1 MKRMDGKVV
10 LVTGAGRGLGWG
22 IARAFGLEGAKV
34 CATDVDETEL
44 TATSATIKAD
54 GSELISRHLD
64 VADSGEYDGVVRQL
78 LGEWGKLDVV
88 VHAAA
93 IMPMFSFENTS
104 YDQWHRELQ
113 ISLDGLFN
121 SVKSVWDTMKDQGGG
136 HIIGVASGASYRGSA
151 NELAYVVGKHGQEG
165 FVKALSAES
174 KPFSIAINTISPG
187 KSIKPTNMT
196 LAQAEAAPEKLRPA
210 WIDPTVLGQG
220 FVWLASQPPSRFSG
234 LSFSAGKIVD
244 TIAEEGWNFKFGP
257 EKVTSNPADMLSRL
271 EWQSERSK

>member
-34 CATDVDETEL
+34 CATDVNEKEL
-44 TATSATIKAD
+44 ATTSAIIKAD
-54 GSELISRHLD
+54 GTDLISGLLD
-64 VADSGEYDGVVRQL
+64 VGEAGEYNRVVGQV
-78 LGEWGKLDVV
+78 LGAWERLDVL

-93 IMPMFSFENTS
+93 IMPLLSFEHTLR
-104 YDQWHRELQ
+104 DQWQRELQ

-121 SVKSVWDTMKDQGGG
+121 GVKSVWDTMKQQGGG

-165 FVKALSAES
+165 FMKVLSAES
-174 KPFSIAINTISPG
+174 ASFNIAANTISPG
-187 KSIKPTNMT
+187 KHIKPTSVT
-196 LAQAEAAPEKLRPA
+196 LAQAKAMPENIRTA
-210 WIDPTVLGQG
+210 WTDPIDLGQA

-234 LSFSAGKIVD
+234 LSFSAGRIVD
-244 TIAEEGWNFKFGP
+244 TIAEEGWDFEFEP
-257 EKVTSNPADMLSRL
+257 EKVSSNPAEFKSRID
-271 EWQSERSK
+271 WQSRAS